1 MMDFSL
7 ERRARGTGICRR
19 STTRNRRVLVPE
31 SEANFDSEIPG
42 KTDISIPREPGGV
55 FPVPVTVAATAP
67 AVEWAVLRGGIPVL
81 WTMGADGMILM

>member
-7 ERRARGTGICRR
+7 KRRERGMGICRR
-19 STTRNRRVLVPE
+19 NTSRNRRVLVPE

-55 FPVPVTVAATAP
+55 FPVPVTVAVTAP
-67 AVEWAVLRGGIPVL
+67 SMEWAVLRDGIPVL
-81 WTMGADGMILM
+81 CTMGADGVILV